1 VLLNLLAAEHPK
13 ARIETVT
20 DERVSGFS
28 MFQDSSI
35 LVFRSDVFL
44 RGDNSANW
52 QILSD
57 HLGLIKQADFDG
69 EGLTVSSIMRN
80 ALDGVNTVRDI
91 KCIMSEKG
99 FTDDETD
106 IVIKTL
112 YQAGLIAILDDSN
125 NVDLSYE
132 DIVQR
137 NSLSLLTAHPN
148 KVIKSLSKYS
158 CYIHDTLGIGLY
170 LGYYLK
176 LTGFININWGASNT
190 TNQLGSSEYGDLY
203 SKLLSAKAK
212 SFNDFVRDSEG
223 REVIV
228 FGFDTQLDNLLK
240 LNEESYS
247 TGSFYLPILRIG
259 QLLYCGP
266 FIKPGISPCL
276 KCISRKYEDNRG
288 ANMTILQ
295 FSKVLQGSIPAW
307 HSVIA
312 NIVGQVFNTLTRPW
326 GSPLSNNIFIHN
338 VRDISSKHFRA
349 LKDPRCP
356 VCGALS
362 IYPETTSITSA
373 NKPCRNE

>member
-1 VLLNLLAAEHPK
+1 MLLNLLAAEHPK

-148 KVIKSLSKYS
+148 KVIKSLSEYS
-158 CYIHDTLGIGLY
+158 
-170 LGYYLK
+170 
-176 LTGFININWGASNT
+176 
-190 TNQLGSSEYGDLY
+190 
-203 SKLLSAKAK
+203 
-212 SFNDFVRDSEG
+212 
-223 REVIV
+223 
-228 FGFDTQLDNLLK
+228 
-240 LNEESYS
+240 
-247 TGSFYLPILRIG
+247 
-259 QLLYCGP
+259 
-266 FIKPGISPCL
+266 
-276 KCISRKYEDNRG
+276 
-288 ANMTILQ
+288 
-295 FSKVLQGSIPAW
+295 
-307 HSVIA
+307 
-312 NIVGQVFNTLTRPW
+312 
-326 GSPLSNNIFIHN
+326 
-338 VRDISSKHFRA
+338 
-349 LKDPRCP
+349 
-356 VCGALS
+356 
-362 IYPETTSITSA
+362 
-373 NKPCRNE
+373 